1 MSKEIMNLVEACEYT
16 GLSKVTML
24 RAVRA
29 KEVKHYRKT
38 NKLIFFKKEDLDKWM
53 LSNPVEAA
61 KTTGI

>member
-1 MSKEIMNLVEACEYT
+1 MSKEIMNLKEACEYT

-38 NKLIFFKKEDLDKWM
+38 NKLIFFTKNDVDNWL
-53 LSNPVEAA
+53 LANPVEAEKPTEA
-61 KTTGI
+61 